1 MSNNVSD
8 ILRRL
13 WAQAQDLLTTLAAV
27 SVYWVRALAAWLKR
41 LDQKRRRLVLALALA
56 AAVLLTVGVP
66 LLTGGSSGGSGSASG
81 SNRESSSTR
90 TCLTCLGSGK
100 CDDCRGSGYK
110 YVRGSGGTLIKSG
123 CNTCHGDGKCSNS
136 QCKNGK
142 VPFR

>member
-1 MSNNVSD
+1 MSNNVSG
-8 ILRRL
+8 ILRWL
-13 WAQAQDLLTTLAAV
+13 WAQLQDLLTTLAAV
-27 SVYWVRALAAWLKR
+27 SVYWLRTMAVWLKG

-56 AAVLLTVGVP
+56 AAVLLAVGVP
-66 LLTGGSSGGSGSASG
+66 RLADNPSGGSSSRSD
-81 SNRESSSTR
+81 RESTSTR

-100 CDDCRGSGYK
+100 CDDCGGSGYK
-110 YVRGSGGTLIKSG
+110 YVRGSGGTRIKSG